1 MLELHSRMAE
11 TKTKAAQKSTSKVAT
26 DTGSTEAQITAL
38 TARIEEL
45 TEHLQQNKK
54 DHMARRGLLVLV
66 GRRKRLLKYLADK
79 DSAAYLAL
87 IKKLGLRR

>member
-1 MLELHSRMAE
+1 MTD
-11 TKTKAAQKSTSKVAT
+11 TKTT
-26 DTGSTEAQITAL
+26 DTGSSSAQITSM
-38 TARIEEL
+38 TARINEL
-45 TEHLQQNKK
+45 TDHLKTNKK

-66 GRRKRLLKYLADK
+66 GRRKRLLKYLASK